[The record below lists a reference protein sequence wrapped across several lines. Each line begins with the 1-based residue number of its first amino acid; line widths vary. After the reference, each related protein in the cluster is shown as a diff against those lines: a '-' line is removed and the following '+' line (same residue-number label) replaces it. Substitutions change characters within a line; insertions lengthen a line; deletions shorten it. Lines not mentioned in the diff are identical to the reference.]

1 MKVSIIIPVY
11 NEEQHVLEVLRRVAR
26 VPLEKELIVVDDSS
40 RDGTQEVL
48 AKVSADPSLV
58 TSADPTGRTTIRCY
72 RQEQNRGKGAALHR
86 GFAEARG
93 EVVVVQDADFEYDPA
108 ELPSLLEP
116 IERGEAEV
124 VFGSRFLLGHKGFP
138 LLHTLANRMLTF
150 ASNVATGLRVTD
162 METCYKLFR
171 AEVLRALPLREE
183 RFGFEPEV
191 TALLG
196 HYRKRFGLRLAER
209 PISYKPRSIA
219 EGKKI
224 RLKDAFRAVYCI
236 LRYGLFSAQ
245 LRVEPRTAE
254 GKSVA

>member
-1 MKVSIIIPVY
+1 
-11 NEEQHVLEVLRRVAR
+11 
-26 VPLEKELIVVDDSS
+26 VVDDCS
-40 RDGTQEVL
+40 RDGTAAVL
-48 AKVSADPSLV
+48 SSIVADPSLV
-58 TSADPTGRTTIRCY
+58 TSADPAGQTTIRCF
-72 RQEQNRGKGAALHR
+72 RQEKNAGKGAALHR

-116 IERGEAEV
+116 ILRGEAEV
-124 VFGSRFLLGHKGFP
+124 VFGSRFLRGHAGFP
-138 LLHTLANRMLTF
+138 WLHTLANRLLTL

-171 AEVLRALPLREE
+171 AEVIHALPLQEE

-196 HYRKRFGLRLAER
+196 HYRKRFGLRLVER
-209 PISYKPRSIA
+209 PISYKPRSVA

-236 LRYGLFSAQ
+236 LRYSLGSAK
-245 LRVEPRTAE
+245 LRPVATSSTTTA
-254 GKSVA
+254 GNQSARA